1 MSQVLAAVQPR
12 RIGRYTLIERLGVGG
27 QSEVWR
33 AGDAAVD
40 VCLALK
46 ILAPTTARSAQAWAA
61 LEREFAVSS
70 RLHHPGILRVLP
82 PEHVDGCLV
91 LPMELAEGGDLS
103 RLRGTGYLQIVPV
116 LLQVAAALQYAHGRG
131 VVHRDLKPSNVLFDR
146 SGRAKLADFGVAAV
160 LPGFGAGQPA
170 AGALGGSPF
179 TASPG
184 QLRGES
190 ATPADDIYG
199 FGALAYELLAGH
211 PPYYPHFDAVQIQR
225 GPVPQLQ
232 PIRQAPGQLI
242 ELVMRMLATG
252 PDERP
257 ASMAQAAKELE
268 STLNA
273 TLALDLTELADLSA
287 GPTVVLPL
295 AAAKAAAPRHATP
308 MLAAPRDA
316 ADAVPSFSAEAPPES
331 APCASAEL
339 LPRPMAHPP
348 EALAPFDA
356 LTPRLE
362 QVPQIRAMRH
372 HGSRVPERAYGS
384 SRWTWRPHRFRYLM
398 FGLLGGAVA
407 VGGALQLLA
416 HANVSRSPLQMLS
429 AAVSRWHADRLTP
442 VVRPARSGALAP
454 PAAASASESISAAG
468 ELAAQRRQFDRRLK
482 ALAARGAAVWDSV
495 PFAAAKTQAAEASRA
510 ERLAEPQTARRHWQK
525 AQALL
530 ATVASDAPLALVTE
544 LRAEHEAQA
553 AGHERAAARAFALAL
568 RIDPGS
574 PRAASGQRRARVL
587 RGVRALMSE
596 GHRAERAGRFSRAAF
611 YFSQAVAR
619 DSGYAPARA
628 ALAGIK
634 TRLGDGGYA
643 VAGYERAVRAGFRA
657 FANDRLF
664 HAQADFEQAL
674 VFRPQGTRAAEAL
687 DRVNAQIRRRAA
699 AP

>member
-1 MSQVLAAVQPR
+1 MSQVQAAVQPR

-33 AGDAAVD
+33 ASDEAAD

-46 ILAPTTARSAQAWAA
+46 ILAPAAARSAHAWAA

-70 RLHHPGILRVLP
+70 LLRHPGILRVLP
-82 PEHVDGCLV
+82 PEHLDGCVV
-91 LPMELAEGGDLS
+91 LPMELADGGDLS
-103 RLRGTGYLQIVPV
+103 QLRGKGYLQIVPV

-146 SGRAKLADFGVAAV
+146 SGLAKLADFGVAAV
-160 LPGFGAGQPA
+160 LPGFGAEQPA
-170 AGALGGSPF
+170 AGALAGSPF

-184 QLRGES
+184 QLRGEPT
-190 ATPADDIYG
+190 TPADDIYG

-211 PPYYPHFDAVQIQR
+211 PPYYPHFDAGQIQN

-232 PIRQAPGQLI
+232 PVRQAPVQLI
-242 ELVMRMLATG
+242 ELVMRMLAKW

-257 ASMAQAAKELE
+257 ASMEQVARELE

-295 AAAKAAAPRHATP
+295 AAAKTAAPRSAV
-308 MLAAPRDA
+308 PREPA
-316 ADAVPSFSAEAPPES
+316 GAVPSFTAEAPSEP
-331 APCASAEL
+331 APVPSAEL
-339 LPRPMAHPP
+339 PPRPMTHPP
-348 EALAPFDA
+348 EVLAPFDA
-356 LTPRLE
+356 VTPLLE
-362 QVPQIRAMRH
+362 QVPQIRAMRR
-372 HGSRVPERAYGS
+372 HGSGVPYPEYGR
-384 SRWTWRPHRFRYLM
+384 SRRIRRPHRVRYLM

-407 VGGALQLLA
+407 VGGALQLLSRA
-416 HANVSRSPLQMLS
+416 DLSRSPLQMLS
-429 AAVSRWHADRLTP
+429 TAVSQWHADRLAP
-442 VVRPARSGALAP
+442 VARRARSGALAP
-454 PAAASASESISAAG
+454 PAAASAPESMSAG

-482 ALAARGAAVWDSV
+482 ALAARGAPVWDSA
-495 PFAAAKTQAAEASRA
+495 PFAAAKTQAAEASSA
-510 ERLAEPQTARRHWQK
+510 ERMADPQVARRHWQK

-530 ATVASDAPLALVTE
+530 ANVASDAPLALATE
-544 LRAEHEAQA
+544 LKAGHEALA
-553 AGHERAAARAFALAL
+553 AGHERSAARAFALAL

-574 PRAASGQRRARVL
+574 QRAAAGQRRARVL
-587 RGVRALMSE
+587 SGVRALMSE
-596 GHRAERAGRFSRAAF
+596 GRREERAGRVSRAVF
-611 YFSQAVAR
+611 YFRHAVAR

-628 ALAGIK
+628 ALARIK
-634 TRLGDGGYA
+634 TRFGAAGYA
-643 VAGYERAVRAGFRA
+643 VAGYERAVRAGFTA

-687 DRVNAQIRRRAA
+687 ERVNAQIRRRAA